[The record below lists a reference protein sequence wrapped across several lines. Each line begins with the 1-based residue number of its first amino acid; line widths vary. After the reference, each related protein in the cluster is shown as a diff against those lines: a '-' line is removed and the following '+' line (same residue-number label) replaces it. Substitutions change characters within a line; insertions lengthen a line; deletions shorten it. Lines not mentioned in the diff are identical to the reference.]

1 MPNTTLFSLLALQL
15 HPIFN
20 PVHLRELIQIKSLGF
35 IPRKDYLS
43 WMYCLFVLHS
53 FLNLFQKL
61 LKYISR
67 TIQENNQLPDY
78 VILRIIIVKT
88 I

>member
-15 HPIFN
+15 HPIFH

-43 WMYCLFVLHS
+43 WMHCLFDLQFFKS
-53 FLNLFQKL
+53 FSKAVKVYFKDNARKQST
-61 LKYISR
+61 SR
-67 TIQENNQLPDY
+67 LRNYSNNY
-78 VILRIIIVKT
+78 S
-88 I
+88 